1 MFGNPE
7 VTPGG
12 RALKFYSSI
21 RLDVRRIET
30 LKQGTDMIGNRTRV
44 KVVKNKVAP
53 PFKQAEF
60 DIIYGEGISKEGSIL
75 DLAASKDIIN
85 KSGAWYSYG
94 EVRLGQGRE
103 NARQFL
109 KENEDL
115 RDEIEF
121 KVLKEFGLEGTKTKI
136 SPEDEEK

>member
-1 MFGNPE
+1 MEIRGHS
-7 VTPGG
+7 GG
-12 RALKFYSSI
+12 RAHKFYSSI

-30 LKQGTDMIGNRTRV
+30 LKQGADMIGNRTRV

-60 DIIYGEGISKEGSIL
+60 DIIMGRYIQRGSIL

-94 EVRLGQGRE
+94 DIRLGQGRE

-109 KENEDL
+109 KENEAL
-115 RDEIEF
+115 RDEIEL
-121 KVLKEFGLEGTKTKI
+121 KVLKNLDWMVPDQINTENQI
-136 SPEDEEK
+136 N